1 MLTKVFCLRA
11 GGKIMSYGPSLA
23 AGHRETAGDLQ
34 FDDVPSFLMRHT
46 VPFLCVCLCA
56 QFLTMPNILD

>member
-23 AGHRETAGDLQ
+23 AGHRETASDLR
-34 FDDVPSFLMRHT
+34 FEDAPSFLRPSVHT
-46 VPFLCVCLCA
+46 ASFLCVSVCTIPHYA
-56 QFLTMPNILD
+56 